1 MRMLIGGSVQ
11 IEKFEIYENGKK
23 TKHLSFFEFID
34 FYYDEFGS
42 ECGNPSAIAQTLD
55 TNQSS
60 YLGKG
65 YTVFKINISE
75 AEQHYIKP
83 VENFCAHP
91 KKYLNIITNSLQFY
105 VCPDCK
111 KEV

>member
-1 MRMLIGGSVQ
+1 MRISVGGSMR

-42 ECGNPSAIAQTLD
+42 ECGNSSAIAQTLE

-60 YLGKG
+60 YIGKG
-65 YTVFKINISE
+65 YTVFKIDISE
-75 AEQHYIKP
+75 

-111 KEV
+111 KEI